1 MEEVIVQVQEEL
13 PPLFVLSMEIGEI
26 GDHGEAAVVQD
37 KRQELALVIIH
48 LLSMEAAIVQVQR
61 EIQQI
66 VQSMETGVLGVNG
79 VLVQMDK
86 RQEEENVIIQ
96 YLFMVVET
104 VQDQQEKLEDVHA
117 MGTGVSGVGGVPAI
131 LQ

>member
-1 MEEVIVQVQEEL
+1 MVIGELGDHGEAAVTQDKKQETVHVIIHPLRMEEVIVQVQQ
-13 PPLFVLSMEIGEI
+13 EI
-26 GDHGEAAVVQD
+26 
-37 KRQELALVIIH
+37 L
-48 LLSMEAAIVQVQR
+48 
-61 EIQQI
+61 QI

-96 YLFMVVET
+96 HLFMVVET